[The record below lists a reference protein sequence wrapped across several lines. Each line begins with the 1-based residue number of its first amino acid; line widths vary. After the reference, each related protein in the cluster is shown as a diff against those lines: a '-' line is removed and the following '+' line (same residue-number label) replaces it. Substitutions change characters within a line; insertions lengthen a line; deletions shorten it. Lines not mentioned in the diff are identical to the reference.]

1 MIKKNKIILLLFALS
16 AFIFNIIY
24 VNADT
29 QTLGATWSKVCFDTN
44 CSSNETFYQGQ
55 GRSDIDEV
63 VPVIY
68 FYFYGDYNSGTQKFN
83 KDTLYTLSINFSLY
97 LVGEERPV
105 NASEISSLFSEY
117 EFGAGVTGVSDMS
130 GSLIKIQNYGFYNG
144 ANNSVEFR
152 IQFKPTQTINFTRF
166 TLKFNNQP
174 VWNFHYKKATLTGVT
189 NSMEAINDL
198 NQSII
203 NGNQN
208 IINNQNKNQEQTN
221 KNLEDI
227 NSSINNSEVD
237 DASGQINDLNNNFA
251 NNGIITELIT
261 LPVKLYS
268 KILNGVQGTCK
279 PFVLGNLFGTE
290 LSMPCINISS
300 FIGSTLWN
308 IIDILISGI
317 FVFIMSKKFIKVFDN
332 FSTMK
337 EGDVIQ

>member
-1 MIKKNKIILLLFALS
+1 MTKKNKIILLLLAFS

-29 QTLGATWSKVCFDTN
+29 QTLGATWSKICYDRN
-44 CSSNETFYQGQ
+44 CVSNETFYQGQ
-55 GRSDIDEV
+55 GKSDIDEV

-97 LVGEERPV
+97 FVGEERPL

-117 EFGAGVTGVSDMS
+117 EFGSGVTGEADMS
-130 GSLIKIQNYGFYNG
+130 GRLIKIENYGFYNG
-144 ANNSVEFR
+144 SNNSVEFR
-152 IQFKPTQTINFTRF
+152 IQFKPTQTINFLRF

-174 VWNFHYKKATLTGVT
+174 VWSFHYNKSTLNGVT
-189 NSMEAINDL
+189 NTMEAINDL

-208 IINNQNKNQEQTN
+208 IINNQNINQQQTN

-237 DASGQINDLNNNFA
+237 DASGQINDLNKNFA

-268 KILNGVQGTCK
+268 KILNGVQGTCQ
-279 PFVLGNLFGTE
+279 PFVLGNLYGTE
-290 LSMPCINISS
+290 LSMPCINISG

-317 FVFIMSKKFIKVFDN
+317 FVYIMSKKFIKVFDN